1 MAAPVQTEA
10 KSIRTDRSFDTGKI
24 AGYSLALQAAAN
36 GIRFAVLDDKGHRFI
51 VLGDLKNSAAS
62 FSAGLNEQV
71 RSFENFLDGICT
83 QVPWITGPFGNKRI
97 SWEGPHS
104 TLVPAPLALREE
116 MWEYLAF
123 GHKLEAGE
131 TVLSDRLE
139 SPDAFNIF
147 SVPEKIRELLSL
159 RFGTGRLYH
168 HSTSFI
174 AGLLSDHAHRQGK
187 PVLYA
192 WLSGHAANLALA
204 DRDGLKIHNRFA
216 YTAPEDVIYYLI
228 YILQQFSVDPATA
241 RVVLTGQVSVEDALW
256 KQLGKYI
263 GDPVIL
269 PGIPDIHPGK
279 DLEDA
284 PVHEWFP
291 LLNLFRCGS

>member
-1 MAAPVQTEA
+1 
-10 KSIRTDRSFDTGKI
+10 
-24 AGYSLALQAAAN
+24 
-36 GIRFAVLDDKGHRFI
+36 
-51 VLGDLKNSAAS
+51 
-62 FSAGLNEQV
+62 
-71 RSFENFLDGICT
+71 
-83 QVPWITGPFGNKRI
+83 
-97 SWEGPHS
+97 
-104 TLVPAPLALREE
+104 

-174 AGLLSDHAHRQGK
+174 TGLLSDHTHRQGK

-204 DRDGLKIHNRFA
+204 DRDGLKIHNRFP